1 MRLFLNLK
9 YLKGEDKMK
18 KTGKILYWT
27 PRLLS
32 ILFIC
37 FLTLF
42 SLDMF
47 ESGMSA
53 GEVMLGLLMHN
64 IPSIIMIVLLI
75 IAWRKEIVGAI
86 SYFNVGILYIGFVTF
101 SVVNSGLQ
109 WYLAI
114 TFSITIAGP
123 AFIIGVLFL
132 INWKKRKET
141 YYSTKQVKKD

>member
-1 MRLFLNLK
+1 
-9 YLKGEDKMK
+9 MK

-42 SLDMF
+42 SFDVF

-53 GEVMLGLLMHN
+53 GEVALGLLMHN
-64 IPSIIMIVLLI
+64 IPSIIMIVLLV
-75 IAWRKEIVGAI
+75 IAWRKEIVGAV
-86 SYFNVGILYIGFVTF
+86 SYFSAGILYIGFVTF
-101 SVVNSGLQ
+101 SVFNSGLQ
-109 WYLAI
+109 WCLAI
-114 TFSITIAGP
+114 TWSITIAGP

-132 INWKKRKET
+132 INWKKRKGT
-141 YYSTKQVKKD
+141 Y

>member
-1 MRLFLNLK
+1 MN
-9 YLKGEDKMK
+9 K
-18 KTGKILYWT
+18 KEKVLYWT

-42 SLDMF
+42 SLDVF
-47 ESGMSA
+47 EPGKSIG
-53 GEVMLGLLMHN
+53 GILLGLLMHN

-75 IAWRKEIVGAI
+75 IAWRKEIVGAV
-86 SYFNVGILYIGFVTF
+86 SYFVAGLLYIGFVAF
-101 SVVNSGLQ
+101 RVVNSELQ

-114 TFSITIAGP
+114 SWSLTIVGP

-132 INWKKRKET
+132 INWKKGNKMN
-141 YYSTKQVKKD
+141 YSTKREKID

>member
-1 MRLFLNLK
+1 MKIWVNR
-9 YLKGEDKMK
+9 MK
-18 KTGKILYWT
+18 KAGRIWYWA

-42 SLDMF
+42 SLDVF
-47 ESGMSA
+47 EPGLSA
-53 GEVMLGLLMHN
+53 GEIALGLLMHN

-75 IAWRKEIVGAI
+75 IAWRIEIVGTVVFIGA
-86 SYFNVGILYIGFVTF
+86 GLLYIGL
-101 SVVNSGLQ
+101 VVNNVIHSELP

-114 TFSITIAGP
+114 TWSLNIAGP

-132 INWKKRKET
+132 ISWKRKGIP
-141 YYSTKQVKKD
+141 SHQPHRD